1 MRLISKSIAATLA
14 AGEYR
19 LYSNVRMSNPVFTNS
34 TIQTD
39 SHKPLALYPNPA
51 NNVVYYAFPSNP
63 NAAME
68 LHVYSATGKCVY
80 TEKGQLKGVL
90 EVGSWAPGMYHI
102 QVLGDQ
108 YTYSGKLWVNP

>member
-1 MRLISKSIAATLA
+1 
-14 AGEYR
+14 
-19 LYSNVRMSNPVFTNS
+19 
-34 TIQTD
+34 
-39 SHKPLALYPNPA
+39 
-51 NNVVYYAFPSNP
+51 
-63 NAAME
+63 ME